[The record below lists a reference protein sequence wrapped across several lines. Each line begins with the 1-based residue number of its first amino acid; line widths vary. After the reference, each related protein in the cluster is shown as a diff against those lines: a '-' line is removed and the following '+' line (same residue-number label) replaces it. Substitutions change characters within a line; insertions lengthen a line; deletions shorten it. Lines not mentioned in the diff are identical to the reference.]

1 MRVLPG
7 NLNVTRTIGDA
18 EAKLRK
24 YGGLPG
30 MISAVPDIASHD
42 RHNYE
47 LLLLGSDGLFEAF
60 SSEEIRAIYEEV
72 GGEHE

>member
-18 EAKLRK
+18 ETKLRK

-30 MISAVPDIASHD
+30 MISAVPDISSFEKLH
-42 RHNYE
+42 YE
-47 LLLLGSDGLFEAF
+47 VLLLGSDGLFEAF
-60 SSEEIRAIYEEV
+60 GS
-72 GGEHE
+72 